1 VLCEHCAWGVGR
13 EVEDD
18 SQQSGAHQAV
28 RLVAD
33 PHEAAK
39 QPRSGYE
46 RACTGLWNV
55 GVDVGE
61 IAAAGLE
68 GRAVERKQERHDEG
82 GHPLFLSLRP
92 ALLLV
97 VALVMCSGIA
107 ALRCAASAGIRV
119 GLREVL
125 SLCGSRACSV
135 QELNLSLA
143 KCEVANLLDDAEG
156 FSDSWSASVSVSNDV
171 RAAIVSAPAIRIGA
185 EYVLLA
191 M

>member
-1 VLCEHCAWGVGR
+1 MGHECFASIVPGE
-13 EVEDD
+13 
-18 SQQSGAHQAV
+18 
-28 RLVAD
+28 LVAKLKTTRSR
-33 PHEAAK
+33 AARI
-39 QPRSGYE
+39 RSGCE

-68 GRAVERKQERHDEG
+68 GHAVEREQERHDEG

-107 ALRCAASAGIRV
+107 ALRCGASAGIRV

-135 QELNLSLA
+135 QELNLSPA

-171 RAAIVSAPAIRIGA
+171 RAAIVSAPAMRIGA